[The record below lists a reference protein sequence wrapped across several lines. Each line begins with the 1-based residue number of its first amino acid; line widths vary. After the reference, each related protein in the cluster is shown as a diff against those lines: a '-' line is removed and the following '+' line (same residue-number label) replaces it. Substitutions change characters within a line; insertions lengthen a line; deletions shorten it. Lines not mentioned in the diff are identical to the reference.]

1 MRAVLF
7 ILMLVLLPLRG
18 WMGDA
23 MATGMAVAELHAAS
37 STISAT
43 HSGAE
48 QAGKVWA
55 KDGFDT
61 KSTSMQAEPVAA
73 MPSDCAGHAGADDS
87 AAADADHCTP
97 CSACGACH
105 SASMSTAALDWAAAV
120 HGSAPL
126 AWPAD
131 AFFSADA
138 APHQK
143 PPIS

>member
-1 MRAVLF
+1 MRVLLF
-7 ILMLVLLPLRG
+7 ILMLVLLPVRG

-23 MATGMAVAELHAAS
+23 MATGMAVAELHAAN
-37 STISAT
+37 STKPAI
-43 HSGAE
+43 HSVAD
-48 QAGKVWA
+48 QANKTWA
-55 KDGFDT
+55 KDSFYT
-61 KSTSMQAEPVAA
+61 NNASMQAHSVTGA
-73 MPSDCAGHAGADDS
+73 PSDCAGHAGADDS
-87 AAADADHCTP
+87 ATADADHCTP

-105 SASMSTAALDWAAAV
+105 SASMSTATLDWAAAV

-131 AFFSADA
+131 AFFSAVA